1 MAFGVAKIEKLDKLF
16 RGMAMVLPWN
26 RSDDEPTETTSE
38 RRRRR
43 RSARNRS
50 QDSRDQST
58 QRSYER
64 KRQRIAMTVGTILIM
79 AIVAIVAVGYYREF
93 YNPPRVTAGA
103 IRGEEF
109 SMGDLVERIRVIQG
123 INRYQGGK
131 VDLSVVPFEYLQGL
145 LNAEILRQA
154 APSIGI
160 YVTKENV
167 DEAIKGRF
175 YPVAPAGQETDPGQ
189 LDLEFESNYQNFLTQ
204 VNLSDD
210 VYRRI
215 VEEGLQRQ
223 QLALFLARDIP
234 ESIEQVEIEWIRL
247 EFDGPVQADDV
258 RTRLQSEDFQQV
270 AADVNASGGF
280 ADSDGYVGW
289 VPEGAFP
296 DFDKLLFATDQGD
309 ALLKVGGISDPQFTG
324 EDGIFI
330 IHKLSDLTEKELSP
344 LMLYKLTTEMVKGW
358 QEAQL
363 TQGSSDGWLEINF
376 DSDRYA
382 WVADQVRL
390 TAPRVPKP
398 PPQNQGMPI
407 RTGG

>member
-1 MAFGVAKIEKLDKLF
+1 
-16 RGMAMVLPWN
+16 MVLPWN
-26 RSDDEPTETTSE
+26 RSGEESSDATTD

-43 RSARNRS
+43 RSSRNRS
-50 QDSRDQST
+50 QDARDQSN
-58 QRSYER
+58 QRSDER

-103 IRGEEF
+103 IRGVEF

-145 LNAEILRQA
+145 LNSEILRQA

-167 DEAIKGRF
+167 DEVIKGRF

-204 VNLSDD
+204 VNLSDG

-234 ESIEQVEIEWIRL
+234 ESMEQVEIEWIRL
-247 EFDGPVQADDV
+247 EFDGPVQADEV
-258 RTRLQSEDFQQV
+258 KARLEAEDFQQV
-270 AADVNASGGF
+270 AAEVNASAGF
-280 ADSDGYVGW
+280 ADTDGYVGW

-296 DFDKLLFATDQGD
+296 DFDKMLFSTDERS
-309 ALLKVGGISDPQFTG
+309 ALLEIGDISDPQFTG

-330 IHKLSDLTEKELSP
+330 IHKLSGLEERELSP
-344 LMLYKLTTEMVKGW
+344 LMRYKLTMEMVEGW
-358 QEAQL
+358 QETQL
-363 TQGSSDGWLEINF
+363 TQGSHDGWLEINF

-398 PPQNQGMPI
+398 PAQNQGMPI
-407 RTGG
+407 RSGG

>member
-1 MAFGVAKIEKLDKLF
+1 M
-16 RGMAMVLPWN
+16 
-26 RSDDEPTETTSE
+26 
-38 RRRRR
+38 
-43 RSARNRS
+43 
-50 QDSRDQST
+50 
-58 QRSYER
+58 
-64 KRQRIAMTVGTILIM
+64 
-79 AIVAIVAVGYYREF
+79 AVGYYREF

-103 IRGEEF
+103 IRGVEF

-145 LNAEILRQA
+145 LNSEILRPA

-167 DEAIKGRF
+167 DEVIKGRF

-204 VNLSDD
+204 VNLSDG

-234 ESIEQVEIEWIRL
+234 ESMEQVEIEWIRL
-247 EFDGPVQADDV
+247 EFDGPVQADEV
-258 RTRLQSEDFQQV
+258 KARLEAEDFQQV
-270 AADVNASGGF
+270 AAEVNASAGF
-280 ADSDGYVGW
+280 ADTDGYVGW

-296 DFDKLLFATDQGD
+296 DFDKMLFSTDERS
-309 ALLKVGGISDPQFTG
+309 ALLEVGDISDPQFTG

-330 IHKLSDLTEKELSP
+330 IHKLSGLEERELSP
-344 LMLYKLTTEMVKGW
+344 LMRYKLTMEMVEGW
-358 QEAQL
+358 QETQL
-363 TQGSSDGWLEINF
+363 TQGSHDGWLEINF

-398 PPQNQGMPI
+398 PAQNQGMPI
-407 RTGG
+407 RSGG

>member
-1 MAFGVAKIEKLDKLF
+1 
-16 RGMAMVLPWN
+16 MVLPWN
-26 RSDDEPTETTSE
+26 RSDDESSETTVG

-43 RSARNRS
+43 RIARNRS
-50 QDSRDQST
+50 QDTRDQSV
-58 QRSYER
+58 QRVAER
-64 KRQRIAMTVGTILIM
+64 RRQRIAMTVGSILIM

-93 YNPPRVTAGA
+93 YNPPRVTAGS
-103 IRGEEF
+103 IRGVEF
-109 SMGDLVERIRVIQG
+109 SMGDLVERIRVVQG

-145 LNAEILRQA
+145 LNSEILRQA

-175 YPVAPAGQETDPGQ
+175 YPTPPAGQETDPGQ

-204 VNLSDD
+204 VNLPDE
-210 VYRRI
+210 VYRRM

-223 QLALFLARDIP
+223 QLALYLARDIP
-234 ESIEQVEIEWIRL
+234 ESMAQVEVEWVRL
-247 EFDGPVQADDV
+247 EFDGPVQAEDV
-258 RTRLQSEDFQQV
+258 KARLESEDFRNV
-270 AADVNASGGF
+270 ASEVGGSKGF

-289 VPEGAFP
+289 VPKGAFP
-296 DFDKLLFATDQGD
+296 DFDILLFPIDESSSLLNVGD
-309 ALLKVGGISDPQFTG
+309 ISDPQFTG

-330 IHKLSDLTEKELSP
+330 IHKLSGLEERELSP
-344 LMLYKLTTEMVKGW
+344 LMMFKLTTEMVEVW
-358 QEAQL
+358 QETQL
-363 TQGSSDGWLEINF
+363 TQGSHGGWLEINF

-398 PPQNQGMPI
+398 APQNQGMPI
-407 RTGG
+407 RSGG

>member
-1 MAFGVAKIEKLDKLF
+1 
-16 RGMAMVLPWN
+16 MVLPWN
-26 RSDDEPTETTSE
+26 RSGEEPSDATTD

-43 RSARNRS
+43 RSSRNRS
-50 QDSRDQST
+50 QGAQDQSN
-58 QRSYER
+58 QRSDER

-103 IRGEEF
+103 IRGVEF

-145 LNAEILRQA
+145 LNSEILRQA
-154 APSIGI
+154 APGIGI

-167 DEAIKGRF
+167 DEVIKGRF

-204 VNLSDD
+204 VNLSDG

-234 ESIEQVEIEWIRL
+234 ESMEQVEIEWIRL
-247 EFDGPVQADDV
+247 EFDGPVQADEV
-258 RTRLQSEDFQQV
+258 KARLEAEDFQQV
-270 AADVNASGGF
+270 AAEVNASAGF
-280 ADSDGYVGW
+280 ADTDGYVGW

-296 DFDKLLFATDQGD
+296 DFDKMLFSTDERS
-309 ALLKVGGISDPQFTG
+309 ALLEVGDISDPQFTG

-330 IHKLSDLTEKELSP
+330 IHKLSGLEERELSP
-344 LMLYKLTTEMVKGW
+344 LMRYKLTMEMVEGW
-358 QEAQL
+358 QETQL
-363 TQGSSDGWLEINF
+363 TQGSHDGWLEINF

-398 PPQNQGMPI
+398 PAQNQGMPI
-407 RTGG
+407 RSGG

>member
-1 MAFGVAKIEKLDKLF
+1 
-16 RGMAMVLPWN
+16 MVLPWN
-26 RSDDEPTETTSE
+26 RSGEEPSDATTD

-43 RSARNRS
+43 RSSRNRS
-50 QDSRDQST
+50 QDARDQSN
-58 QRSYER
+58 QRSDER

-103 IRGEEF
+103 IRGVEF

-145 LNAEILRQA
+145 LNSEILRQA

-189 LDLEFESNYQNFLTQ
+189 LDLEFESNYRNFLTQ

-234 ESIEQVEIEWIRL
+234 ESMEQVEIEWIRL
-247 EFDGPVQADDV
+247 EFDGPVQADEV
-258 RTRLQSEDFQQV
+258 KARLEDEDFQQV
-270 AADVNASGGF
+270 AAEVNASAGF
-280 ADSDGYVGW
+280 ANTDGYVGW

-296 DFDKLLFATDQGD
+296 DFDKMLFSTDERS
-309 ALLKVGGISDPQFTG
+309 ALLEVGDISDPQFTG

-330 IHKLSDLTEKELSP
+330 IHKLSGLEERELSP
-344 LMLYKLTTEMVKGW
+344 LMRYKLTMEMVEGW
-358 QEAQL
+358 QETQL
-363 TQGSSDGWLEINF
+363 TQGSHDGWLEINF

-398 PPQNQGMPI
+398 PAQNQGMPI
-407 RTGG
+407 RSGG

>member
-1 MAFGVAKIEKLDKLF
+1 
-16 RGMAMVLPWN
+16 
-26 RSDDEPTETTSE
+26 
-38 RRRRR
+38 
-43 RSARNRS
+43 
-50 QDSRDQST
+50 
-58 QRSYER
+58 
-64 KRQRIAMTVGTILIM
+64 MTVGTILIM

-103 IRGEEF
+103 IRGVEF
-109 SMGDLVERIRVIQG
+109 SMGDLVERIRVVQG

-145 LNAEILRQA
+145 LNSEILRQA

-189 LDLEFESNYQNFLTQ
+189 LDLEFESNYRNFLTQ

-234 ESIEQVEIEWIRL
+234 ESMGQVEIEWIRL

-258 RTRLQSEDFQQV
+258 KARLESEDFQQV
-270 AADVNASGGF
+270 AAEVNASAGF
-280 ADSDGYVGW
+280 ADADGYVGW
-289 VPEGAFP
+289 IPEGAFP
-296 DFDKLLFATDQGD
+296 DFDKLLFSTGD
-309 ALLKVGGISDPQFTG
+309 GSALLEVGGISDPQFTG

-330 IHKLSDLTEKELSP
+330 IHKLSDLEEKELSP

-358 QEAQL
+358 QEIQL
-363 TQGSSDGWLEINF
+363 TQGSHDGWLEINF

-398 PPQNQGMPI
+398 PAQNQGMPI
-407 RTGG
+407 RSGG

>member
-1 MAFGVAKIEKLDKLF
+1 
-16 RGMAMVLPWN
+16 MVLPWN
-26 RSDDEPTETTSE
+26 RSDDEPSDATSD

-50 QDSRDQST
+50 QDARDQSN
-58 QRSYER
+58 QRADER

-103 IRGEEF
+103 IRGVEF
-109 SMGDLVERIRVIQG
+109 SMGDLVERIRVVQG

-145 LNAEILRQA
+145 LNSEILRQA

-189 LDLEFESNYQNFLTQ
+189 LDLEFESNYRNFLTQ

-234 ESIEQVEIEWIRL
+234 ESMGQVEIEWIRL

-258 RTRLQSEDFQQV
+258 KARLESEDFQQV
-270 AADVNASGGF
+270 AAEVNASAGF
-280 ADSDGYVGW
+280 ADADGYVGW
-289 VPEGAFP
+289 IPEGAFP
-296 DFDKLLFATDQGD
+296 DFDKLLFATGD
-309 ALLKVGGISDPQFTG
+309 GSALLEVGGISDPQFTG

-330 IHKLSDLTEKELSP
+330 IHKLSGLEEKKLLP

-358 QEAQL
+358 QEIQL
-363 TQGSSDGWLEINF
+363 TQGSHDGWLEINF

-398 PPQNQGMPI
+398 PAQNQGMPI
-407 RTGG
+407 RSGG

>member
-1 MAFGVAKIEKLDKLF
+1 
-16 RGMAMVLPWN
+16 MVLPWN
-26 RSDDEPTETTSE
+26 RSGEEPSDATTD

-43 RSARNRS
+43 RSSRNRS
-50 QDSRDQST
+50 QDARDQSN
-58 QRSYER
+58 QRSDER

-103 IRGEEF
+103 IRGVEF
-109 SMGDLVERIRVIQG
+109 SMGDLEERIRVMQG

-145 LNAEILRQA
+145 LNSEILRQA

-167 DEAIKGRF
+167 DEVIKGRF

-204 VNLSDD
+204 VNLSDG

-234 ESIEQVEIEWIRL
+234 ESMEQVEIEWIRL
-247 EFDGPVQADDV
+247 EFDGPVQADEV
-258 RTRLQSEDFQQV
+258 KARLEDEDFQQV
-270 AADVNASGGF
+270 AAEVNASAGF
-280 ADSDGYVGW
+280 ADTDGYVGW

-296 DFDKLLFATDQGD
+296 DFDKMLFSTDERS
-309 ALLKVGGISDPQFTG
+309 ALLEVGDISDPQFTG

-330 IHKLSDLTEKELSP
+330 IHKLSGLEERELSP
-344 LMLYKLTTEMVKGW
+344 LMRYKLTMEMVEGW
-358 QEAQL
+358 QETQL
-363 TQGSSDGWLEINF
+363 TQGSHDGWLEINF

-398 PPQNQGMPI
+398 PAQNQGMPI
-407 RTGG
+407 RSGG

>member
-1 MAFGVAKIEKLDKLF
+1 
-16 RGMAMVLPWN
+16 MVLPWN
-26 RSDDEPTETTSE
+26 RSGEEPSDATTD

-43 RSARNRS
+43 RSSRNRS
-50 QDSRDQST
+50 QDARDQSN
-58 QRSYER
+58 QRSDER

-93 YNPPRVTAGA
+93 YNHPRVTAGA
-103 IRGEEF
+103 IRGVEF

-145 LNAEILRQA
+145 LNSEILRQA
-154 APSIGI
+154 APSSGI

-167 DEAIKGRF
+167 DEVIKGRF

-204 VNLSDD
+204 VNLSDG

-234 ESIEQVEIEWIRL
+234 ESMEQVEIEWIRL
-247 EFDGPVQADDV
+247 EFDGPVQADEV
-258 RTRLQSEDFQQV
+258 KARLEAEDFQQV
-270 AADVNASGGF
+270 AAEVNASAGF
-280 ADSDGYVGW
+280 ADTDGYVGW

-296 DFDKLLFATDQGD
+296 DFDKMLFSTDERS
-309 ALLKVGGISDPQFTG
+309 ALLEVGDISDPQFTG

-330 IHKLSDLTEKELSP
+330 IHKLSGLEERELSP
-344 LMLYKLTTEMVKGW
+344 LMRYKLTMEMVEGW
-358 QEAQL
+358 QETQL
-363 TQGSSDGWLEINF
+363 TQGSHDGWLEINF

-398 PPQNQGMPI
+398 PAQNQGMPI
-407 RTGG
+407 RSGG

>member
-1 MAFGVAKIEKLDKLF
+1 
-16 RGMAMVLPWN
+16 MVLPWN
-26 RSDDEPTETTSE
+26 RSGEEPSDATTD

-43 RSARNRS
+43 RSSRNRS
-50 QDSRDQST
+50 QDARDQSN
-58 QRSYER
+58 QRSDER

-103 IRGEEF
+103 IRGVEF

-145 LNAEILRQA
+145 LNSEILRQA

-167 DEAIKGRF
+167 DEVIKGRF

-204 VNLSDD
+204 VNLSDG

-234 ESIEQVEIEWIRL
+234 ESMEQVEIEWIRL
-247 EFDGPVQADDV
+247 EFDGPVQADEV
-258 RTRLQSEDFQQV
+258 KARLEAEDFQQV
-270 AADVNASGGF
+270 AAEVNASAGF
-280 ADSDGYVGW
+280 ADTDGYVGW

-296 DFDKLLFATDQGD
+296 DFDKMLFSTDERS
-309 ALLKVGGISDPQFTG
+309 ALLEVGDISDPQFTG

-330 IHKLSDLTEKELSP
+330 IHKLSGLEERELSP
-344 LMLYKLTTEMVKGW
+344 LMRYKLTMEMVEGW
-358 QEAQL
+358 QETQL
-363 TQGSSDGWLEINF
+363 TQGSHDGWLEINF

-398 PPQNQGMPI
+398 PAQNQGMPI
-407 RTGG
+407 RSGG

>member
-1 MAFGVAKIEKLDKLF
+1 M
-16 RGMAMVLPWN
+16 
-26 RSDDEPTETTSE
+26 
-38 RRRRR
+38 
-43 RSARNRS
+43 
-50 QDSRDQST
+50 
-58 QRSYER
+58 
-64 KRQRIAMTVGTILIM
+64 
-79 AIVAIVAVGYYREF
+79 
-93 YNPPRVTAGA
+93 
-103 IRGEEF
+103 
-109 SMGDLVERIRVIQG
+109 
-123 INRYQGGK
+123 
-131 VDLSVVPFEYLQGL
+131 
-145 LNAEILRQA
+145 
-154 APSIGI
+154 
-160 YVTKENV
+160 
-167 DEAIKGRF
+167 
-175 YPVAPAGQETDPGQ
+175 
-189 LDLEFESNYQNFLTQ
+189 DLEFESNYQNFLTQ
-204 VNLSDD
+204 VNLSDG

-258 RTRLQSEDFQQV
+258 KARLESEDFWEV

-296 DFDKLLFATDQGD
+296 DFDKLLFSTDEGQ
-309 ALLKVGGISDPQFTG
+309 ALLEVGDISDPQFTG

-330 IHKLSDLTEKELSP
+330 IHKLSDLDERELSP

-358 QEAQL
+358 QETQL
-363 TQGSSDGWLEINF
+363 TQGSHDGWLEINF

-398 PPQNQGMPI
+398 PAQNQGMPI
-407 RTGG
+407 RSGG

>member
-1 MAFGVAKIEKLDKLF
+1 
-16 RGMAMVLPWN
+16 MVLPWN
-26 RSDDEPTETTSE
+26 RRDDEPSDATSD

-50 QDSRDQST
+50 QDARDQSN
-58 QRSYER
+58 QRADER

-103 IRGEEF
+103 IRGVEF
-109 SMGDLVERIRVIQG
+109 SMGDLVERIRVVQG

-145 LNAEILRQA
+145 LNSEILRQA

-189 LDLEFESNYQNFLTQ
+189 LDLEFESNYRNFLTQ

-234 ESIEQVEIEWIRL
+234 ESMGQVEIEWIRL

-258 RTRLQSEDFQQV
+258 KARLESEDFQQV
-270 AADVNASGGF
+270 AAEVNASAGF
-280 ADSDGYVGW
+280 ADADGYVGW
-289 VPEGAFP
+289 IPEGAFP
-296 DFDKLLFATDQGD
+296 DFDKLLFSTGD
-309 ALLKVGGISDPQFTG
+309 GSALLEVGGISDPQFTG

-330 IHKLSDLTEKELSP
+330 IHKLSDLEEKELSP

-358 QEAQL
+358 QEIQL
-363 TQGSSDGWLEINF
+363 TQGSHDGWLEINF

-398 PPQNQGMPI
+398 PAQNQGMPI
-407 RTGG
+407 RSGG

>member
-1 MAFGVAKIEKLDKLF
+1 
-16 RGMAMVLPWN
+16 MVLPWN
-26 RSDDEPTETTSE
+26 RSDDEPSDATSD

-50 QDSRDQST
+50 QDGRDQRT
-58 QRSYER
+58 QRADER
-64 KRQRIAMTVGTILIM
+64 KRQRITMTVGTILIM

-103 IRGEEF
+103 IRGVEF
-109 SMGDLVERIRVIQG
+109 SMGDLVERIRVVQG

-145 LNAEILRQA
+145 LNSEILRQA
-154 APSIGI
+154 APGIGI

-167 DEAIKGRF
+167 DAAIKGRF
-175 YPVAPAGQETDPGQ
+175 YPVAPSGQETDPGQ

-204 VNLSDD
+204 VNLSDG

-234 ESIEQVEIEWIRL
+234 EAIEQVEIEWIRL

-258 RTRLQSEDFQQV
+258 KARLETEDFWEV
-270 AADVNASGGF
+270 AAEVNASGGF

-296 DFDKLLFATDQGD
+296 DFDKLLFSTDKGQ
-309 ALLKVGGISDPQFTG
+309 ALLEVGGISDPQFTG

-330 IHKLSDLTEKELSP
+330 IHKLSDLEERELSP
-344 LMLYKLTTEMVKGW
+344 LMLYKLTTEMVEGW
-358 QEAQL
+358 QETQL
-363 TQGSSDGWLEINF
+363 TQGSHDGWLEINF

-398 PPQNQGMPI
+398 PVQNQGMPI
-407 RTGG
+407 RSGG

>member
-1 MAFGVAKIEKLDKLF
+1 
-16 RGMAMVLPWN
+16 MVLPWN
-26 RSDDEPTETTSE
+26 RSDDESSETTVG

-43 RSARNRS
+43 RIARNRS
-50 QDSRDQST
+50 QDTRDQSV
-58 QRSYER
+58 QRVAER
-64 KRQRIAMTVGTILIM
+64 RRQRIAMTVGSILIM
-79 AIVAIVAVGYYREF
+79 ASVAIVAVGYYREF
-93 YNPPRVTAGA
+93 YNPPRVTAGS
-103 IRGEEF
+103 IRGVEF
-109 SMGDLVERIRVIQG
+109 SMGDLVERIRVVQG

-145 LNAEILRQA
+145 LNSEILRQA

-175 YPVAPAGQETDPGQ
+175 YPAPPAGQETDPGQ

-204 VNLSDD
+204 VNLPDE
-210 VYRRI
+210 VYRRM

-223 QLALFLARDIP
+223 QLALYLARDIP
-234 ESIEQVEIEWIRL
+234 ESMEQVEVEWVRL
-247 EFDGPVQADDV
+247 EFDGPVQAEDV
-258 RTRLQSEDFQQV
+258 KARLESEDFRNV
-270 AADVNASGGF
+270 ASEVGGSKGF

-289 VPEGAFP
+289 VPKGAFP
-296 DFDKLLFATDQGD
+296 DFDKLLFPIDESSSLLNVGD
-309 ALLKVGGISDPQFTG
+309 ISDPQFTG

-330 IHKLSDLTEKELSP
+330 IHKLSGLEERELSP
-344 LMLYKLTTEMVKGW
+344 LMMFKLTTEMVEVW
-358 QEAQL
+358 QETQL
-363 TQGSSDGWLEINF
+363 TQGSHGGWLEINF

-398 PPQNQGMPI
+398 APQNQGMPI
-407 RTGG
+407 RSGG

>member
-1 MAFGVAKIEKLDKLF
+1 
-16 RGMAMVLPWN
+16 MVLPWN
-26 RSDDEPTETTSE
+26 RSDDEPSETTSD

-43 RSARNRS
+43 RSSRNRT
-50 QDSRDQST
+50 QDTRDQSN
-58 QRSYER
+58 QRASER
-64 KRQRIAMTVGTILIM
+64 KRQRIAMTDGTILIM

-103 IRGEEF
+103 IRGEKF
-109 SMGDLVERIRVIQG
+109 SMGDLVERIRVVQG

-175 YPVAPAGQETDPGQ
+175 YPVAPAGQETDTGQ

-215 VEEGLQRQ
+215 IEEGLQRQ

-234 ESIEQVEIEWIRL
+234 ESMGQVEIEWIRL

-258 RTRLQSEDFQQV
+258 RVRLESEDFQQV
-270 AADVNASGGF
+270 AAEVNASGGF

-296 DFDKLLFATDQGD
+296 DFDKLLFSTDGGN
-309 ALLKVGGISDPQFTG
+309 ALLEVGGISDPQFTG

-330 IHKLSDLTEKELSP
+330 IHKLSDLEEKELSA
-344 LMLYKLTTEMVKGW
+344 LMLYKLTMEMVEGW
-358 QEAQL
+358 QESQL
-363 TQGSSDGWLEINF
+363 TQGSHDGWLEINF

-398 PPQNQGMPI
+398 PTQNQGMPI
-407 RTGG
+407 RSGG

>member
-1 MAFGVAKIEKLDKLF
+1 
-16 RGMAMVLPWN
+16 MVLPWN
-26 RSDDEPTETTSE
+26 RSGEEPSDATTD

-43 RSARNRS
+43 RSSRNRS
-50 QDSRDQST
+50 QDARDQSN
-58 QRSYER
+58 QRSDER

-79 AIVAIVAVGYYREF
+79 AIVAIVAVGYYREL

-103 IRGEEF
+103 IRGVEF

-145 LNAEILRQA
+145 LNSEILRQA

-167 DEAIKGRF
+167 DEVIKGRF

-204 VNLSDD
+204 VNLSDG

-234 ESIEQVEIEWIRL
+234 ESMEQVEIEWIRL
-247 EFDGPVQADDV
+247 EFDGPVQADEV
-258 RTRLQSEDFQQV
+258 KARLEDEDFQQV
-270 AADVNASGGF
+270 AAEVNASAGF
-280 ADSDGYVGW
+280 ADTDGYVGW

-296 DFDKLLFATDQGD
+296 DFDKMLFSTDERSGLLEVGD
-309 ALLKVGGISDPQFTG
+309 ISDPQFTG

-330 IHKLSDLTEKELSP
+330 IHKLSGLEERELSP
-344 LMLYKLTTEMVKGW
+344 LMRYKLTMEMVEGW
-358 QEAQL
+358 QETQL
-363 TQGSSDGWLEINF
+363 TQGAHDGWLEINF

-398 PPQNQGMPI
+398 PAQNQGMPI
-407 RTGG
+407 RSGG

>member
-1 MAFGVAKIEKLDKLF
+1 
-16 RGMAMVLPWN
+16 MVLPWN
-26 RSDDEPTETTSE
+26 RDDDGSVDGTVD

-43 RSARNRS
+43 RAARNRS
-50 QDSRDQST
+50 QDARDQSVV
-58 QRSYER
+58 RSLER
-64 KRQRIAMTVGTILIM
+64 KRQRLAMTVGTILIM

-93 YNPPRVTAGA
+93 YNPPRVTAGS
-103 IRGEEF
+103 IRGVEF

-160 YVTKENV
+160 YVTQENV
-167 DEAIKGRF
+167 EEAIKGRF
-175 YPVAPAGQETDPGQ
+175 YPVPPAGQETDPGQ

-204 VNLSDD
+204 VNLSDG

-215 VEEGLQRQ
+215 VEESLQKQ
-223 QLALFLARDIP
+223 QLALYLAREIP
-234 ESIEQVEIEWIRL
+234 NSMEQVEVEWIRL

-258 RTRLQSEDFQQV
+258 KVRLDSEDFRDV
-270 AADVNASGGF
+270 AAEVGRSGGF

-289 VPEGAFP
+289 VPKGAFP
-296 DFDKLLFATDQGD
+296 DFDKLLFPMDKAS
-309 ALLKVGGISDPQFTG
+309 APLNVGGISDPQFTG

-330 IHKLSDLTEKELSP
+330 IHKLSGAEEREISP
-344 LMLYKLTTEMVKGW
+344 LMAYKLTSEKVEGW
-358 QEAQL
+358 EEAQL
-363 TQGSSDGWLEINF
+363 TQGSQGGWLEINF

-398 PPQNQGMPI
+398 APQNQGMPI
-407 RTGG
+407 RSGG

>member
-1 MAFGVAKIEKLDKLF
+1 
-16 RGMAMVLPWN
+16 MVLPWN
-26 RSDDEPTETTSE
+26 RSGEEPSDATTD

-43 RSARNRS
+43 RSSRNRS
-50 QDSRDQST
+50 QDARDQSN
-58 QRSYER
+58 QRSDER

-103 IRGEEF
+103 IRGVEF

-145 LNAEILRQA
+145 LNSEILRQA

-167 DEAIKGRF
+167 DEVIKVRF

-204 VNLSDD
+204 VNLSDG

-234 ESIEQVEIEWIRL
+234 ESMEQVEIEWIRL
-247 EFDGPVQADDV
+247 EFDGPVQADEV
-258 RTRLQSEDFQQV
+258 KARLEDEDFQQV
-270 AADVNASGGF
+270 AAEVNTSAGF
-280 ADSDGYVGW
+280 ADTDGYVGW

-296 DFDKLLFATDQGD
+296 DFDKMLFSTDERS
-309 ALLKVGGISDPQFTG
+309 ALLEVGDISDPQFTG

-330 IHKLSDLTEKELSP
+330 IHKLSGLEERELSP
-344 LMLYKLTTEMVKGW
+344 LMRYKLTMEMVEGW
-358 QEAQL
+358 QETQL
-363 TQGSSDGWLEINF
+363 TQGSHDGWLEINF

-398 PPQNQGMPI
+398 PAQNQGMPI
-407 RTGG
+407 RSGG

>member
-1 MAFGVAKIEKLDKLF
+1 
-16 RGMAMVLPWN
+16 MVLPWN
-26 RSDDEPTETTSE
+26 RSGEESSDATTD

-43 RSARNRS
+43 RSSRNRS
-50 QDSRDQST
+50 QDARDQSN
-58 QRSYER
+58 QRSDER

-103 IRGEEF
+103 IRGVEF

-145 LNAEILRQA
+145 LNSEILRQA

-167 DEAIKGRF
+167 DEVIKGRF

-204 VNLSDD
+204 VNLSDG

-234 ESIEQVEIEWIRL
+234 ESMEQVEIEWIRL
-247 EFDGPVQADDV
+247 EFDGPVQADEV
-258 RTRLQSEDFQQV
+258 KARLEAEDFQQV
-270 AADVNASGGF
+270 AAEVNASAGF
-280 ADSDGYVGW
+280 ADTDGYVGW

-296 DFDKLLFATDQGD
+296 DFDKMLFSTDERS
-309 ALLKVGGISDPQFTG
+309 ALLEVGDISDPQFTG

-330 IHKLSDLTEKELSP
+330 IHKLSGLEERELSP
-344 LMLYKLTTEMVKGW
+344 LMRYKLTMEMVEGW
-358 QEAQL
+358 QETQL
-363 TQGSSDGWLEINF
+363 TQGSHDGWLEINF

-398 PPQNQGMPI
+398 PAQNQGMPI
-407 RTGG
+407 RSGG

>member
-1 MAFGVAKIEKLDKLF
+1 
-16 RGMAMVLPWN
+16 MVLPWN
-26 RSDDEPTETTSE
+26 RSDDEPSDATSD

-50 QDSRDQST
+50 QDARDQSN
-58 QRSYER
+58 QRAGER

-103 IRGEEF
+103 IRGVEF
-109 SMGDLVERIRVIQG
+109 SMGDLVERIRVVQG

-145 LNAEILRQA
+145 LNSEILRQA

-189 LDLEFESNYQNFLTQ
+189 LDLEFESNYRNFLTQ

-234 ESIEQVEIEWIRL
+234 ESMGQVEIEWIRL

-258 RTRLQSEDFQQV
+258 KARLESEDFQQV
-270 AADVNASGGF
+270 AAEVNASAGF
-280 ADSDGYVGW
+280 ADADGYVGW
-289 VPEGAFP
+289 IPEGAFP
-296 DFDKLLFATDQGD
+296 DFDKLLFSTGD
-309 ALLKVGGISDPQFTG
+309 GSALLEVGGISDPQFTG

-330 IHKLSDLTEKELSP
+330 IHKLSDLEEKDLSP

-358 QEAQL
+358 QEIQL
-363 TQGSSDGWLEINF
+363 TQGSHDGWLEINF

-398 PPQNQGMPI
+398 PTQNQGMPI
-407 RTGG
+407 RGGG

>member
-1 MAFGVAKIEKLDKLF
+1 
-16 RGMAMVLPWN
+16 MVLPWN
-26 RSDDEPTETTSE
+26 RSGEEPSDATTD

-43 RSARNRS
+43 RSSRNRS
-50 QDSRDQST
+50 QDARDQSN
-58 QRSYER
+58 QRSDER

-103 IRGEEF
+103 IRGVEF

-145 LNAEILRQA
+145 LNSEILRQA

-167 DEAIKGRF
+167 DEVIKGRF

-204 VNLSDD
+204 VNLSDG
-210 VYRRI
+210 VYRRM

-234 ESIEQVEIEWIRL
+234 ESMEQVEIEWIRL
-247 EFDGPVQADDV
+247 EFDGPVQADEV
-258 RTRLQSEDFQQV
+258 KARLEAEDFQQV
-270 AADVNASGGF
+270 AAEVNASAGF
-280 ADSDGYVGW
+280 ADTDGYVGW

-296 DFDKLLFATDQGD
+296 DFDKMLFSTDERS
-309 ALLKVGGISDPQFTG
+309 ALLEVGDISDPQFTG

-330 IHKLSDLTEKELSP
+330 IHKLSGLEERELSP
-344 LMLYKLTTEMVKGW
+344 LMRYKLTMEMVEGW
-358 QEAQL
+358 QETQL
-363 TQGSSDGWLEINF
+363 TQGSHDGWLEINF

-398 PPQNQGMPI
+398 PAQNQGMPI
-407 RTGG
+407 RSGG

>member
-1 MAFGVAKIEKLDKLF
+1 
-16 RGMAMVLPWN
+16 MVLPWN
-26 RSDDEPTETTSE
+26 RSDDEPSETTSD

-43 RSARNRS
+43 RSARNRT
-50 QDSRDQST
+50 QDARDQSN
-58 QRSYER
+58 QRSGER

-103 IRGEEF
+103 IRGEKF
-109 SMGDLVERIRVIQG
+109 SMGDLVERIRVVQG

-131 VDLSVVPFEYLQGL
+131 VDLSVVPFKYLQGL

-154 APSIGI
+154 SPSIGI

-167 DEAIKGRF
+167 DAAIKGRF

-234 ESIEQVEIEWIRL
+234 ESMEQVEIEWIRL

-258 RTRLQSEDFQQV
+258 KVRLESEDFQQV

-296 DFDKLLFATDQGD
+296 DFDKLLFSTDEGS
-309 ALLKVGGISDPQFTG
+309 AILEVGGISDPQFTG

-330 IHKLSDLTEKELSP
+330 IHKLSDLEDKELSR
-344 LMLYKLTTEMVKGW
+344 LMLYKLTMEMVEGW
-358 QEAQL
+358 QETQL
-363 TQGSSDGWLEINF
+363 TQGSHDGWLEINF

-398 PPQNQGMPI
+398 PTQNQGMPI
-407 RTGG
+407 RGGG

>member
-1 MAFGVAKIEKLDKLF
+1 
-16 RGMAMVLPWN
+16 MVLPWN
-26 RSDDEPTETTSE
+26 RSDDEPSDATSD

-50 QDSRDQST
+50 QDARDQSN
-58 QRSYER
+58 QRADER

-103 IRGEEF
+103 IRGVEF

-145 LNAEILRQA
+145 LNSEILRQA

-189 LDLEFESNYQNFLTQ
+189 LDLEFESNYRNFLTQ

-234 ESIEQVEIEWIRL
+234 ESMGQVEIEWIRL

-258 RTRLQSEDFQQV
+258 KARLESEDFQQV
-270 AADVNASGGF
+270 AADVNASAGF
-280 ADSDGYVGW
+280 ADADGYVGW
-289 VPEGAFP
+289 IPEGAFP
-296 DFDKLLFATDQGD
+296 DFDKLLFSTGD
-309 ALLKVGGISDPQFTG
+309 GSALLEVGGISDPQFTG

-330 IHKLSDLTEKELSP
+330 IHKLSDLEEKELSP

-358 QEAQL
+358 QEIQL
-363 TQGSSDGWLEINF
+363 TQGSHDGWLEINF

-398 PPQNQGMPI
+398 PAQNQGMPI
-407 RTGG
+407 RSGG

>member
-1 MAFGVAKIEKLDKLF
+1 
-16 RGMAMVLPWN
+16 MVLPWN
-26 RSDDEPTETTSE
+26 RSGEEPSDATTD

-43 RSARNRS
+43 RSSRNRS
-50 QDSRDQST
+50 QDARDQSN
-58 QRSYER
+58 QRSDER

-103 IRGEEF
+103 IRGVEF

-145 LNAEILRQA
+145 LNSEILRQA

-167 DEAIKGRF
+167 DEVIKGRF

-204 VNLSDD
+204 VNLSDG

-234 ESIEQVEIEWIRL
+234 ESMEQVEIEWIRL
-247 EFDGPVQADDV
+247 EFDGPVQADEV
-258 RTRLQSEDFQQV
+258 KARLEAEDFQQV
-270 AADVNASGGF
+270 AAEVNASAGF
-280 ADSDGYVGW
+280 ADTDGYVGW

-296 DFDKLLFATDQGD
+296 DFDKMLFSTDERS
-309 ALLKVGGISDPQFTG
+309 ALLEVGDISDPQFTG

-330 IHKLSDLTEKELSP
+330 IHKLSGLEERELSP
-344 LMLYKLTTEMVKGW
+344 LMRYKLTMEMVEGW
-358 QEAQL
+358 QETQL
-363 TQGSSDGWLEINF
+363 TQGSHDGWLEINF

-398 PPQNQGMPI
+398 LAQNQGMPI
-407 RTGG
+407 RSGG

>member
-1 MAFGVAKIEKLDKLF
+1 
-16 RGMAMVLPWN
+16 MVLPWN
-26 RSDDEPTETTSE
+26 RSGEEPSDATTD

-43 RSARNRS
+43 RSSRNRS
-50 QDSRDQST
+50 QDARDQSN
-58 QRSYER
+58 QRSDER

-103 IRGEEF
+103 IRGVEF

-145 LNAEILRQA
+145 LNSEILRQA

-167 DEAIKGRF
+167 DEVIKGRF

-204 VNLSDD
+204 VNLSDG

-234 ESIEQVEIEWIRL
+234 ESMEQVEIEWIRL
-247 EFDGPVQADDV
+247 EFDGPVQADEV
-258 RTRLQSEDFQQV
+258 KARLEDEDFQQV
-270 AADVNASGGF
+270 AAEVNASAGF
-280 ADSDGYVGW
+280 ANTDGYVGW

-296 DFDKLLFATDQGD
+296 DFDKMLFSTDERS
-309 ALLKVGGISDPQFTG
+309 ALLEVGDISDPQFTG

-330 IHKLSDLTEKELSP
+330 IHKLSGLEERELSP
-344 LMLYKLTTEMVKGW
+344 LMRYKLTMEMVEGW
-358 QEAQL
+358 QETQL
-363 TQGSSDGWLEINF
+363 TQGSHDGWLEINF

-398 PPQNQGMPI
+398 PAQNQGMPI
-407 RTGG
+407 RSGG

>member
-1 MAFGVAKIEKLDKLF
+1 
-16 RGMAMVLPWN
+16 MVLPWN
-26 RSDDEPTETTSE
+26 RSGEEPSDATTD

-43 RSARNRS
+43 RSSRNRS
-50 QDSRDQST
+50 QDARDQSN
-58 QRSYER
+58 QRSDER

-103 IRGEEF
+103 IRGVEF

-145 LNAEILRQA
+145 LNSEILRQA

-167 DEAIKGRF
+167 DEVIKGRF
-175 YPVAPAGQETDPGQ
+175 YPIAPAGQETDPGQ

-204 VNLSDD
+204 VNLSDG

-234 ESIEQVEIEWIRL
+234 ESMEQVEIEWIRL
-247 EFDGPVQADDV
+247 EFDGPVQADEV
-258 RTRLQSEDFQQV
+258 KARLEAEDFQQV
-270 AADVNASGGF
+270 AAEVNASAGF
-280 ADSDGYVGW
+280 ADTDGYVGW

-296 DFDKLLFATDQGD
+296 DFDKMLFSTDERS
-309 ALLKVGGISDPQFTG
+309 ALLEVGDISDPQFTG

-330 IHKLSDLTEKELSP
+330 IHKLSGLEERELSP
-344 LMLYKLTTEMVKGW
+344 LMRYKLTMEMVEGW
-358 QEAQL
+358 QETQL
-363 TQGSSDGWLEINF
+363 TQGSHDGWLEINF

-390 TAPRVPKP
+390 TAPRIPKSP
-398 PPQNQGMPI
+398 AQNQGMPI
-407 RTGG
+407 RSGG

>member
-1 MAFGVAKIEKLDKLF
+1 
-16 RGMAMVLPWN
+16 MVLPWN
-26 RSDDEPTETTSE
+26 RSGEEPSDATTD

-43 RSARNRS
+43 RSSRNRS
-50 QDSRDQST
+50 QGAQDQSN
-58 QRSYER
+58 QRSDER

-103 IRGEEF
+103 IRGVEF

-145 LNAEILRQA
+145 LNSEILRQA

-167 DEAIKGRF
+167 DEVIKGRF

-204 VNLSDD
+204 VNLSDG

-234 ESIEQVEIEWIRL
+234 ESMEQVEIEWIRL
-247 EFDGPVQADDV
+247 EFDGPVQADEV
-258 RTRLQSEDFQQV
+258 KARLEAEDFQQV
-270 AADVNASGGF
+270 AAEVNASAGF
-280 ADSDGYVGW
+280 ADTDGYVGW

-296 DFDKLLFATDQGD
+296 DFDKMLFSTDERS
-309 ALLKVGGISDPQFTG
+309 ALLEVGDISDPQFTG

-330 IHKLSDLTEKELSP
+330 IHKLSGLEERELSP
-344 LMLYKLTTEMVKGW
+344 LMRYKLTMEMVEGW
-358 QEAQL
+358 QETQL
-363 TQGSSDGWLEINF
+363 TQGSHDGWLEINF

-398 PPQNQGMPI
+398 PAQNQGMPI
-407 RTGG
+407 RSGG